1 MEELESGEPVDL
13 EIEAPPSLLPDL
25 TEWGIEEVERG
36 VCEDSASNRRIIRQN
51 KARFNTVFDKAGM
64 PTGYLQ
70 VITADMY
77 SAAQGLNKANLLT
90 DPDDYNSDYL
100 SGVPL
105 LLAEDAKSLTPTWV
119 LNVTKTYIRQQD
131 EKRALGPDAE
141 LYQSRLVNV
150 PSRCSVQKSDG
161 TRCWGWSDGSTDT
174 LGMCRVHARRAGKYQ
189 PLGMSQMQI
198 ARNRLQSGVGEMV
211 NTLEEL
217 ANTAESETVRLG
229 AVKDF
234 LDRAGIR
241 GGFEVETKVEVT
253 VSEAADIV
261 KDRIAKLRRGQE
273 EKQKILRQIQE
284 GVPAE
289 ETVDA
294 EVVED
299 DE

>member
-1 MEELESGEPVDL
+1 MEQIESGEPADL
-13 EIEAPPSLLPDL
+13 EIEAPPALLPDL

-36 VCEDSASNRRIIRQN
+36 VCEDTATNRRIIREN
-51 KARFNTVFDKAGM
+51 KARFNTVFDKDGA

-70 VITADMY
+70 VVTAEMY
-77 SAAQGLNKANLLT
+77 AAAQGLSKANLLT

-105 LLAEDAKSLTPTWV
+105 LLAEDAKSLAPTWV

-141 LYQSRLVNV
+141 LHQSRLVNV
-150 PSRCSVQKSDG
+150 PTRCSVQKSDG
-161 TRCWGWSDGSTDT
+161 TRCWGWSDGSTD
-174 LGMCRVHARRAGKYQ
+174 LNGMCRVHARRAGRYQ
-189 PLGMSQMQI
+189 PLGMSAMQI

-241 GGFEVETKVEVT
+241 GGIEIEQKVEVT
-253 VSEAADIV
+253 VNEAADIV
-261 KDRIAKLRRGQE
+261 RDRIAKLRKGQE
-273 EKQKILRQIQE
+273 EKAKIMRQIHE

-289 ETVDA
+289 VVDA

-299 DE
+299 E